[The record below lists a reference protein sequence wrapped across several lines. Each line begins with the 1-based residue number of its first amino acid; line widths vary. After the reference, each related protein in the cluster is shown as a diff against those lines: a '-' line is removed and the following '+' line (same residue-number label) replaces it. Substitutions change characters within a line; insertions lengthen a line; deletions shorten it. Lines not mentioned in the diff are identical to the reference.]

1 MLTRRHF
8 ALTAAI
14 FLSALIAM
22 SAALGFL
29 ARNSVPRRVMRHAR
43 TSQSASV
50 LVLGNSVV
58 EAGFD
63 EPAFDA
69 AASLPPNHGAANIG
83 LGASAPVEQLLLL
96 RYALA
101 HGMHPRLVVYGF
113 FDFQL
118 TEPSRFSTRDLIG
131 NHAMLYYVEPFY
143 ARRFYSLSLHD
154 AIQFRAMRS
163 VAMWVERG
171 AVWQKVEILR
181 RHAAEQ
187 GMPAER
193 SNRFGRTSDFLLLE
207 ADSTAAFQHQCEV
220 ALDLPLAP
228 AVGELFRQAHD
239 ADVNI
244 AVVEMP
250 MRAQHRQRFYDTAS
264 WPPYVAH
271 VRSLLSRYGV
281 AYVDASNWIDDD
293 SLFFDP
299 MHLSHQGAVEF
310 SRKLGSVLAQGDAM
324 R

>member
-1 MLTRRHF
+1 MLTRRHL

-14 FLSALIAM
+14 FLGALIAM
-22 SAALGFL
+22 NVALTFL
-29 ARNSVPRRVMRHAR
+29 TRNSMPRRVMRHAR
-43 TSQSASV
+43 NSQSASV
-50 LVLGNSVV
+50 LVLGNSLVA
-58 EAGFD
+58 AGFD
-63 EPAFDA
+63 EPSFDA
-69 AASLPPNHGAANIG
+69 AASLSPNHGAANIG

-101 HGMHPRLVVYGF
+101 NGMHPRLVVYGF

-118 TEPSRFSTRDLIG
+118 TEPDRFSASDLMG
-131 NHAMLYYVEPFY
+131 NHEMLSYVEPFY

-171 AVWQKVEILR
+171 AVWERVEILR
-181 RHAAEQ
+181 RDAAEQ

-193 SNRFGRTSDFLLLE
+193 SNRFGRASDFSVLE
-207 ADSTAAFQHQCEV
+207 ADSSAIFQHHCEV

-239 ADVNI
+239 AGIDI

-250 MRAQHRQRFYDTAS
+250 MRTYHRQRFYDTAW
-264 WPPYVAH
+264 WPLYVAH
-271 VRSLLSRYGV
+271 LRTLLSRYGA
-281 AYVDASNWIDDD
+281 AYIDASNWIEDD
-293 SLFFDP
+293 SLFADP
-299 MHLSHQGAVEF
+299 IHLSPRGAVEF
-310 SRKLGSVLAQGDAM
+310 SRKLGSAM
-324 R
+324 SRRDSTR